1 MKQCPACRKTY
12 DDTTMFCTECGVGL
26 NAVAFVQSAS
36 EYQNS
41 RYIPDKGIKEMFFS
55 TKGRLNRKRY
65 ILRNLVM
72 GAASSVGGVVASTVI
87 TGALYSDSTIMLIA
101 ASLLVL
107 LMVILPLVSGFMMAV
122 RRWHDL
128 NRPGILA
135 ITNLLIL
142 PALYLLFAKGTEGP
156 NKYGPDPLQ
165 IISEI

>member
-1 MKQCPACRKTY
+1 
-12 DDTTMFCTECGVGL
+12 
-26 NAVAFVQSAS
+26 
-36 EYQNS
+36 
-41 RYIPDKGIKEMFFS
+41 
-55 TKGRLNRKRY
+55 
-65 ILRNLVM
+65 M

>member
-12 DDTTMFCTECGVGL
+12 DDTTMFCTECGVAL

-36 EYQNS
+36 EYQNL

-107 LMVILPLVSGFMMAV
+107 LMVILPLVSSFMMAV